1 MKIILYTGENGFIP
15 QRKGFCLMPFGISS
29 CASVHGEAFYGTEK
43 GMVYISKGHGAHPYH
58 SKTCASPKR
67 S

>member
-1 MKIILYTGENGFIP
+1 
-15 QRKGFCLMPFGISS
+15 MPFGISS

-58 SKTCASPKR
+58 SKT
-67 S
+67 